1 MPAAVAPIGQPV
13 NDEERRAIAY
23 LRDHLPAGYT
33 LLHNFELQQN
43 DELFEVDLAVL
54 APHAVF
60 LIDIK
65 GTQGAIEVHGAKWY
79 PQGRPPFA
87 SPVPKLRAHAKTLK
101 GILSD
106 SQPGRYDVG
115 QLYVDALVVL
125 TARTAQLIDPAG
137 RDSAD
142 VVQLADAP
150 ALLQNVARVPARF
163 SRSIAP
169 LHNIVRA
176 AIQGKARPRSGPLVL
191 GNWRVVQRLGA
202 TDHYTEYRAENIF
215 AGASAGAVLLRV
227 YQADPYLPP
236 DERAEQRFR
245 IANAYRTLS
254 RLPPHPNIVPVR
266 DFFAT
271 ENEDGYV
278 YVTEEVS
285 GQALRLHIDKPSLAL
300 TLDQKLRVAG
310 ELLAALDHAHQHG
323 VIHRNLTP
331 AAVLVGSDGHLRLV
345 NFDFARGGADRTRT
359 FGEQIVDAVEP
370 AYMAPEVALDP
381 LHAGAPADLFS
392 AGVLLYE
399 LFTGVK
405 PFQSMTEVV
414 DQAGRF
420 GEPPSHVRSDLP
432 AGLDDWLQ
440 ALCAFEPA
448 QRPSAAEA
456 AASLA
461 AIANGR
467 SDNRSGRAV
476 TPPAI
481 TDDAIDYTRLKPGHP
496 LTPKFVIE
504 KRLGKPGAFGVVY
517 KAIDTL
523 GDVPRAVKLIL
534 RDRHSTVERLKTEY
548 RTLLNIPP
556 HPHVVR
562 VIDADLLQPANVP
575 MIIFEYV
582 EGADVRELVDAG
594 AFTPE
599 DALSLG
605 RDTAAGLAHLHAAG
619 FHHCDIKPSNLL
631 WTRQGVRIIDF
642 NVAVRGEDGGHGGG
656 SRRYLPPDLDLEGP
670 AQSADLVD
678 RDLYA
683 LGVTLYEAIAGR
695 YPWGDLPTP
704 PPGVAARPLT
714 ELSGLHD
721 LAPEFAEVVH
731 KAIAPRRAERFT
743 SAEELGGALG
753 RVRSVRRPVASS
765 APPATVQLQPLR
777 PNTNPFVEQLLTFY
791 SQSQRTNAGTRGLDS
806 AALQT
811 YVPTLLDREL
821 LPAVLAGEFR
831 LVVITGNAGDGKTAF
846 LQTLEEEARR
856 RGAAFDAPRANGA
869 RFVLGGRVY
878 VTNYDG
884 SQDEDAIDNDTV
896 LRAFF
901 GAFQGADIAAWPH
914 NDTNLIAIN
923 EGRLVDF
930 LASHRERYGH
940 LGRLVEDG
948 LHSGAAS
955 DGVAVVNLNLRSVVA
970 ATHDGAP
977 SIFAQL
983 LRAMTA
989 PANWAACQACDLK
1002 ARCYVHHNVQT
1013 FQDPQ
1018 VGPKVAER
1026 LETLHTLVHLRGEK
1040 HTTVRMLRS
1049 ALAFT
1054 LAGTRTC
1061 DEIHELYTR
1070 GQRTAIVQGFYFNSW
1085 LGGDALTSDPLLE
1098 QLQALDVGRV
1108 VDPQLDRM
1116 LSFTSP
1122 AAGADSRSER
1132 LLFTFAERGDYD
1144 RGLLRKLFEEL
1155 PDNSNG
1161 GPERAAAHQAYL
1173 AMLRRRTFFERR
1185 DAGWAQMLSYRSA
1198 DRLLALIRDGE
1209 TLDEVLQGLL
1219 HALNRGEGLTRPAML
1234 GNRLAIRVRH
1244 VEKGTI
1250 RSYRLFPAERFTLVR
1265 DDGAA
1270 RARFVEHLPGG
1281 LILRYRGPNRVEAD
1295 LRINLDVF
1303 ELLERLN
1310 AGYRPSV
1317 EDEQGVYGQL
1327 AIFKNILGSEPY
1339 QEVLLTTM
1347 GHDFY
1352 RIERAADGVL
1362 SISQPETV

>member
-1 MPAAVAPIGQPV
+1 MPAAVIPIGQPV
-13 NDEERRAIAY
+13 NDEERRAIAF

-33 LLHNFELQQN
+33 LLHNFELAHH
-43 DELFEVDLAVL
+43 DEVFEVDLAIL
-54 APHAVF
+54 APHAVY
-60 LIDIK
+60 LVDVK
-65 GTQGAIEVHGAKWY
+65 GTQGAVEVHGTKWY

-87 SPVPKLRAHAKTLK
+87 SPVPKLRAHARTLK
-101 GILSD
+101 GILTD
-106 SQPGRYDVG
+106 SQPGRADVG
-115 QLYVDALVVL
+115 QIYVDAVVLL
-125 TARTAQLIDPAG
+125 TARNAQLIDPAG
-137 RDSAD
+137 RDSDD
-142 VVQLADAP
+142 VVRLGDAP
-150 ALLQNVARVPARF
+150 AFFQNVARVPGRF
-163 SRSIAP
+163 SRAITP
-169 LHNIVRA
+169 LHNVVRA
-176 AIQGKARPRSGPLVL
+176 AIQGKAQPRSGPLTF
-191 GNWRVVQRLGA
+191 GNWRVLQRLGA

-215 AGASAGAVLLRV
+215 AGAGAGAVLLRV

-245 IANAYRTLS
+245 IANAYRALS

-271 ENEDGYV
+271 EHEDGYV

-285 GQALRLHIDKPSLAL
+285 GQALRLHIDKPGLAL

-310 ELLAALDHAHQHG
+310 ELLAGLDHAHRHH

-331 AAVLVGSDGHLRLV
+331 AAVLMAGDGHIRLV
-345 NFDFARGGADRTRT
+345 NFDFARGGTDRTRT

-381 LHAGAPADLFS
+381 LHAGPPADLFS

-405 PFQSMTEVV
+405 PFGSLTEVV

-420 GEPPSHVRSDLP
+420 GEAPSKVRSDLP

-440 ALCAFEPA
+440 ALCAFDPA
-448 QRPSAAEA
+448 QRPTAADA

-461 AIANGR
+461 VIANGR
-467 SDNRSGRAV
+467 SDGRSGRAV
-476 TPPAI
+476 IPPTI
-481 TDDAIDYTRLKPGHP
+481 TDEVIDYTRLKPGHP

-517 KAIDTL
+517 KAIDTF

-548 RTLLNIPP
+548 RTLLSIPP

-562 VIDADLLQPANVP
+562 VIDADLLQPDNVP
-575 MIIFEYV
+575 IIIFEYV
-582 EGADVRELVDAG
+582 DGADVRELVDAG

-599 DALSLG
+599 DALALG

-619 FHHCDIKPSNLL
+619 FFHCDIKPSNLL

-642 NVAVRGEDGGHGGG
+642 NVAVNAADGGRGGG
-656 SRRYLPPDLDLEGP
+656 SRRYLPPDLDVETP
-670 AQSADLVD
+670 AQPADLVD

-714 ELSGLHD
+714 ELSGLQD

-731 KAIAPRRAERFT
+731 KAIAPRRAERFA
-743 SAEELGGALG
+743 SAADFQAALE
-753 RVRSVRRPVASS
+753 RVRSVRRPPTQTIQPAGASN
-765 APPATVQLQPLR
+765 QPLR
-777 PNTNPFVEQLLTFY
+777 PNTNPFVDQLLTFY
-791 SQSQRTNAGTRGLDS
+791 SQSQRTNAGTRGLDR

-811 YVPTLLDREL
+811 YVPTLLDRDL

-831 LVVITGNAGDGKTAF
+831 LVIITGNAGDGKTAF
-846 LQTLEEEARR
+846 LQTLEQEALR
-856 RGAAFDAPRANGA
+856 RGAVMQSPRPNGA
-869 RFVLGGRVY
+869 HFVLAGRVY
-878 VTNYDG
+878 LTNYDG
-884 SQDEDAIDNDTV
+884 SQDEAAIDNDTV

-901 GAFQGADIAAWPH
+901 APFQGDAAGWPH
-914 NDTNLIAIN
+914 RVTHLIAIN

-930 LASHRERYGH
+930 LASHKEDYGH
-940 LGRLVEDG
+940 LGRIVEEG
-948 LHSGAAS
+948 LRSGAPA

-970 ATHDGAP
+970 ARNGEP
-977 SIFAQL
+977 SIFARL
-983 LRAMTA
+983 LGAMTA
-989 PANWAACQACDLK
+989 PGNWAACQACDLK
-1002 ARCYVHHNVQT
+1002 ARCYVQHNVRT

-1026 LETLHTLVHLRGEK
+1026 LETLYTLVHLRGEK

-1061 DEIHELYTR
+1061 DEIHDLYAR
-1070 GQRTAIVQGFYFNSW
+1070 GQREAIVQGFYFNSW
-1085 LGGDALTSDPLLE
+1085 LGGAAPPTDPLLA
-1098 QLQALDVGRV
+1098 QLKELDVGLGG
-1108 VDPQLDRM
+1108 DPQLDRV

-1122 AAGADSRSER
+1122 AGGHSER
-1132 LLFTFAERGDYD
+1132 LLLTFAERGDYD
-1144 RGLLRKLFEEL
+1144 RSVLRKIFEEL
-1155 PDNSNG
+1155 PDNSHD
-1161 GPERAAAHQAYL
+1161 GPARTAAHQVYL
-1173 AMLRRRTFFERR
+1173 TMVRRRTFFERR
-1185 DAGWAQMLSYRSA
+1185 DGGWRQMLPYRAA
-1198 DRLLALIRDGE
+1198 DRLLGLIRDGE
-1209 TLDEVLQGLL
+1209 TLAEVLQTLL
-1219 HALNRGEGLTRPAML
+1219 HALNRGEGLAKPEL
-1234 GNRLAIRVRH
+1234 IGDRLAIRVRH

-1250 RSYRLFPAERFTLVR
+1250 RSYRLFAAERFTLGV
-1265 DDGAA
+1265 DDAAA

-1281 LILRYRGPNRVEAD
+1281 LVLRYRGPNRVEAD

-1317 EDEQGVYGQL
+1317 EDEQGVYRQL

-1339 QEVLLTTM
+1339 QEVLLTTT

-1352 RIERAADGVL
+1352 RIERAADGAL
-1362 SISQPETV
+1362 SISQPERV